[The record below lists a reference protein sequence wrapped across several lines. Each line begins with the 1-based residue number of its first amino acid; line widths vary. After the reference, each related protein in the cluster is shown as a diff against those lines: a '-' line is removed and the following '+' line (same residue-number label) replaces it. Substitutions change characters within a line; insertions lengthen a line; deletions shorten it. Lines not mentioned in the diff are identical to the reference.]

1 MTYCQYVLSTGLK
14 SLHRGQ
20 SDSQIQHME
29 NRMTLKKRR
38 EMEKLERH
46 EEILDAA
53 ERVFFQK
60 SYEQS
65 TMDDIAREAQLSRA
79 LLYVYFKDKAA
90 IMRGIMLRAGTSLQ
104 NRFEHA
110 LQQNPTGLEQIEGIG
125 HAYHAFSIE
134 EPHYFDVL
142 TSVTT
147 FPSPETEDGQMQ
159 AMEFCRERINKIMVD
174 ALYNGLRDGSV
185 SATQV
190 PDPLQTAF
198 YMQGALHGVI
208 MQTRGPKSALST
220 YPDGLQLIRYTIA
233 MLTVSVKAR

>member
-1 MTYCQYVLSTGLK
+1 
-14 SLHRGQ
+14 
-20 SDSQIQHME
+20 
-29 NRMTLKKRR
+29 MTLKKRR

-53 ERVFFQK
+53 EQVFFHK

-65 TMDDIAREAQLSRA
+65 TMDDIAREARLSRA

-90 IMRGIMLRAGTSLQ
+90 IMRGIMLRAGNALQ
-104 NRFEHA
+104 TRFEHA
-110 LQQNPTGLEQIEGIG
+110 LQQSPTGLEQIEGIG

-147 FPSPETEDGQMQ
+147 FPGPETDDGQMQ
-159 AMEFCRERINKIMVD
+159 AMEFCRERINSIMVD
-174 ALYNGLRDGSV
+174 ALENGLRDGSI
-185 SATQV
+185 SRSQV
-190 PDPLQTAF
+190 PDPLQAAF
-198 YMQGALHGVI
+198 YLQGALHGVI
-208 MQTRGPKSALST
+208 MQTRGPKSELST
-220 YPDGLQLIRYTIA
+220 YPDGPKLIRYTIA